1 MAAGIAG
8 GKLGEKVVGAF
19 LTRAKNSKNLAN
31 GRALRRFIAPV
42 GGAAWCVIWAL
53 SAVPA
58 HAEATAPAGAA
69 ITANATVTSQ
79 YVSRGFR
86 QTWGKPALQAG
97 ADYVHPSG
105 WSLGTWAST
114 VSDRYIE
121 DATVEL
127 DLYGGYG
134 GAAGGLGYSILAYY
148 YKYPG
153 AEYRATG
160 TKYDYGELSLGLSY
174 RMAYAKYNHTVTRDF
189 FGITNARGTG
199 YLDLGANL
207 ELGGGYTLNLHAGN
221 GRVAG
226 TGNAIWNW
234 RDAKLG
240 VSHAFD
246 GGWSVSAAWTR
257 AWGATDVYDHY
268 TLGIPNR
275 AGAIESSNPAAGTL
289 VYAVTKTF

>member
-1 MAAGIAG
+1 MS
-8 GKLGEKVVGAF
+8 LCVPQ
-19 LTRAKNSKNLAN
+19 
-31 GRALRRFIAPV
+31 RFITPV
-42 GGAAWCVIWAL
+42 GGAACCVVWVLGAL
-53 SAVPA
+53 CA
-58 HAEATAPAGAA
+58 HAETTEPVASA
-69 ITANATVTSQ
+69 ITANASVISQ

-86 QTWGKPALQAG
+86 QTWGEPALQVG
-97 ADYVHPSG
+97 VDYVHPNG
-105 WSLGTWAST
+105 WSLGTWVST

-121 DATVEL
+121 DATVEW

-134 GAAGGLGYSILAYY
+134 GAAGGFGYSILGYY

-160 TKYDYGELSLGLSY
+160 TKYDYGELSLGLTY
-174 RMAYAKYNHTVTRDF
+174 GVAYAKYNHTVTRDF
-189 FGITNARGTG
+189 FGVTNARGTG

-207 ELGGGYTLNLHAGN
+207 DMGGGYTLNLHAGN

-240 VSHAFD
+240 VSRAFND
-246 GGWSVSAAWTR
+246 GWNVSAAWTR
-257 AWGATDVYDHY
+257 AWAATDVYDHY

-275 AGAIESSNPAAGTL
+275 AGAIESSNPAAATWVCAL
-289 VYAVTKTF
+289 TKTF

>member
-1 MAAGIAG
+1 MAADSAG
-8 GKLGEKVVGAF
+8 AKLGETAVGAF
-19 LTRAKNSKNLAN
+19 LSRTNSSKEQVNW
-31 GRALRRFIAPV
+31 RALQRLITPV
-42 GGAAWCVIWAL
+42 GGAAWCVLWFLGAP
-53 SAVPA
+53 SAYAETTEPA
-58 HAEATAPAGAA
+58 AAA
-69 ITANATVTSQ
+69 ITSNVTVISQ

-105 WSLGTWAST
+105 WSLGTWTST
-114 VSDRYIE
+114 VSNRYIE
-121 DATVEL
+121 AASVEW

-134 GAAGGLGYSILAYY
+134 AAAGALGYSILAYY

-153 AEYRATG
+153 AEYHATG
-160 TKYDYGELSLGLSY
+160 TKYDYGELSLGLTY
-174 RMAYAKYNHTVTRDF
+174 GMAYAKYNHTVTRDF

-199 YLDLGANL
+199 YLDLGANP

-240 VSHAFD
+240 VSRAFD

-257 AWGATDVYDHY
+257 AWGSTDVYDHY

-275 AGAIESSNPAAGTL
+275 AGVIASSNPAAATL
-289 VYAVTKTF
+289 VFAVTKTF

>member
-1 MAAGIAG
+1 MAVGIEG
-8 GKLGEKVVGAF
+8 GKIGERAAAAY
-19 LTRAKNSKNLAN
+19 LLRAKSRKKLVS
-31 GRALRRFIAPV
+31 LRVLQRFIMPV
-42 GGAAWCVIWAL
+42 GGAAWCVVWVLGAL
-53 SAVPA
+53 GA
-58 HAEATAPAGAA
+58 HAETTEPVAAA
-69 ITANATVTSQ
+69 ITANATVISQ

-86 QTWGKPALQAG
+86 QTWGRPALQLG
-97 ADYVHPSG
+97 VDYGQPSG

-121 DATVEL
+121 DATVEW

-134 GAAGGLGYSILAYY
+134 GAAGGLGYSILGYY

-160 TKYDYGELSLGLSY
+160 TKYDYGELSLGLTY
-174 RMAYAKYNHTVTRDF
+174 GIAYAKYNHTVTRDF
-189 FGITNARGTG
+189 FGVTNARGTG
-199 YLDLGANL
+199 YLDLGTNL
-207 ELGGGYTLNLHAGN
+207 ELGGGYTLNLHVGN
-221 GRVAG
+221 GRLAG

-240 VSHAFD
+240 VSRAFN

-257 AWGATDVYDHY
+257 AWGATDVYEHY

-275 AGAIESSNPAAGTL
+275 AGAIESSNPAAATL
-289 VYAVTKTF
+289 VCALTKTF